1 MTNLKDNKEPVGN
14 EVGNN
19 MIKVLI
25 EKDLTGTATRKWA
38 RKVKEWSLEK
48 KCLRRF
54 PKGGHKK

>member
-1 MTNLKDNKEPVGN
+1 
-14 EVGNN
+14 
-19 MIKVLI
+19 MIKALI

-48 KCLRRF
+48 KRLRRF